1 MPFTRP
7 GVVGLGLVCAIPMT
21 QFTSLRAAEPPPSGT
36 RKPRVPIREVEQYSL
51 KNGLTVI
58 LHEDHKTPLVSLN
71 VVYKVGSKDDL
82 PGRTG
87 FAHLFEH
94 MMFNRSLHNDQEF
107 ANLIH
112 EFAVETNGA
121 TDRDRTAHYDEITT
135 NALERALW
143 LEADRMG
150 YLLPVLTQDK
160 LNIIRKVVKN
170 ERRGTH
176 DKRPFGGRPD
186 RG

>member
-1 MPFTRP
+1 MPFIRP

-121 TDRDRTAHYDEITT
+121 TDRDRTAYYDEITT

-160 LNIIRKVVKN
+160 LNIIRNVVKN

>member
-21 QFTSLRAAEPPPSGT
+21 RFTSLRAAEPPPSGT

-82 PGRTG
+82 PGRT
-87 FAHLFEH
+87 
-94 MMFNRSLHNDQEF
+94 DF
-107 ANLIH
+107 AN
-112 EFAVETNGA
+112 
-121 TDRDRTAHYDEITT
+121 
-135 NALERALW
+135 
-143 LEADRMG
+143 
-150 YLLPVLTQDK
+150 
-160 LNIIRKVVKN
+160 
-170 ERRGTH
+170 
-176 DKRPFGGRPD
+176 
-186 RG
+186 